1 MFAPSDRTATAN
13 GTVQEKWVLAMGR
26 GTLKDPLAGS
36 SARRNVAY
44 KRERFLPAVS
54 GSSAI
59 RPSNSAFL
67 FLSRFKAY
75 SEASLWWN
83 EFLEVRGGMIEY
95 EFQFLVWVICMPD
108 SVLCRRPYT
117 PFHKEP
123 NKQMG
128 FFSWDEVTILRY
140 QKKKA
145 YSLFPLSVGRV
156 ILWKVN
162 DYS

>member
-1 MFAPSDRTATAN
+1 MFAPSDRPSTAN
-13 GTVQEKWVLAMGR
+13 GTVQEKWVLAMRR
-26 GTLKDPLAGS
+26 GTLKKDPLAGS

-59 RPSNSAFL
+59 RLSSPAFF
-67 FLSRFKAY
+67 FLSRFEAH

-108 SVLCRRPYT
+108 SVLRRRPYKQ
-117 PFHKEP
+117 FHKEP
-123 NKQMG
+123 NKQKG
-128 FFSWDEVTILRY
+128 FLSWDEVTILRY
-140 QKKKA
+140 QGKK
-145 YSLFPLSVGRV
+145 SV
-156 ILWKVN
+156 
-162 DYS
+162 SSPCSH